1 MNKIRITIE
10 CYEPPLE
17 KEEGYRDYWKQYYQQ
32 IIPMEWV
39 SQENPHLICKVI
51 AVINNLPIEVNKPF
65 GKGNI

>member
-1 MNKIRITIE
+1 
-10 CYEPPLE
+10 LE